1 MQPSGLPFHSLAL
14 EPAIDAHF
22 LTVAPDTPLVDVL
35 ALMSRF
41 RSCRLPSQ
49 ALGTD
54 MSHIPAHLPQISCLS
69 QEEDAVFGVADT
81 AAGCVLVMEGE
92 RLVGVFTERD
102 IVRLAAAGLPLSR
115 VNISEIMT
123 RPAITLQ
130 PSPSHDI
137 FTALGLLR
145 QHRIRHLPIVNKQG
159 QPMGIVTHESIRQ
172 ALQPVNLL
180 TRLRC
185 VQDVM
190 TTAVI
195 HAPVTTA
202 VLQLAQIMTEHQVS
216 CVVITQV
223 RESEIQPGEPA
234 ALTPAGCSAPLT
246 KASCPC
252 PMLYSQSLIP
262 VGIVTERDIVQFQ
275 ALELDLSRLQA
286 QEVMSTPLF
295 CLGPSDSLWL
305 AHEQMQQHRV
315 RRLVVRGNQGELV
328 GIVSQTSLLQVL
340 NPVEMYGVIELLQ
353 QAVEERTSE
362 LAQTNERLRHEIGER
377 QRAELALQKSHDQL
391 KIQVEQRTAQLTQ
404 ANIRLQQ
411 DILERQRVE
420 TALRQSEAQLKKQTR
435 ELTRMIQQLHSY
447 QSQLIQSEKM
457 SSLGQLVAG
466 VAHEIN
472 NPINFIYGNIAY
484 ASQYVQDVMGLL
496 ELYEQYYPQPV
507 SEIQATSED
516 IDLEFVKT
524 DLPKLINSMQLGADR
539 IRNLVLSLR
548 NFSRLDQAEMKSVD
562 LHEGLDNT
570 LLILQNQLKATPHLV
585 EVQLVKDYGDLPLVE
600 CYPGQLNQVFM
611 NLLSNAID
619 ALEELRQ
626 VNAQAQLSDGQSSNL
641 YPTIVIQTAIK
652 QVKRPKSQVKSLLVN
667 QWVVVRITDN
677 GAGMTEMVRQ
687 RLFDPFFTTK
697 PVGKGTGLGLSIS
710 YQIVVEKHGGYLQC
724 NSEPGQGSEFVIE
737 IPLRQHHQASVIFPQ

>member
-22 LTVAPDTPLVDVL
+22 LTVAPDTPLGDVL

-41 RSCRLPSQ
+41 RSCRLPTQ
-49 ALGTD
+49 ALATD
-54 MSHIPAHLPQISCLS
+54 ISQSLGNLPKISCLS
-69 QEEDAVFGVADT
+69 QEEDTAFGIADT
-81 AAGCVLVMEGE
+81 AAGCVLVMEGG
-92 RLVGVFTERD
+92 RLVGIFTERD
-102 IVRLAAAGLPLSR
+102 IVKLAAAGLPLSR
-115 VNISEIMT
+115 VNIAQTMT
-123 RPAITLQ
+123 QPAITLQ

-145 QHRIRHLPIVNKQG
+145 QHRIRHLPIVNEQG
-159 QPMGIVTHESIRQ
+159 QPMGIVTHESIRK

-195 HAPVTTA
+195 HVPVTTS
-202 VLQLAQIMTEHQVS
+202 VLQLAQLMTEHQVS
-216 CVVITQV
+216 CVVITQLRV
-223 RESEIQPGEPA
+223 PEIQYQEQA
-234 ALTPAGCSAPLT
+234 ALSQTGRSVPLT
-246 KASCPC
+246 QVCPC
-252 PMLYSQSLIP
+252 PMLHSQSLIP

-275 ALELDLSRLQA
+275 ALELDLSRLKA
-286 QEVMSTPLF
+286 QEAMSTPLF
-295 CLGPSDSLWL
+295 CLCPSDSLWL
-305 AHEQMQQHRV
+305 AHEKMQQHRV
-315 RRLVVRGNQGELV
+315 RRLVVRSNQGELV

-377 QRAELALQKSHDQL
+377 QRADLALQKSHDQL

-404 ANIRLQQ
+404 ANVQLQQ

-435 ELTRMIQQLHSY
+435 ELKRMIQQLHSY
-447 QSQLIQSEKM
+447 QSQLIQTEKM

-496 ELYEQYYPQPV
+496 ELYEQHYPQPV
-507 SEIQATSED
+507 PEIQETTQD

-524 DLPKLINSMQLGADR
+524 DLPKLINSMKLGADR

-570 LLILQNQLKATPHLV
+570 LLILQNQLKATPGLV
-585 EVQLVKDYGDLPLVE
+585 EVQLVKEYGDLPLVE

-619 ALEELRQ
+619 ALEELRRL
-626 VNAQAQLSDGQSSNL
+626 NAQAQLSDGQSSSP

-652 QVKRPKSQVKSLLVN
+652 DVKRPKSQAKSLLVN
-667 QWVVVRITDN
+667 KWVVVRIADN
-677 GAGMTEMVRQ
+677 GAGMTEIVRQ

-737 IPLRQHHQASVIFPQ
+737 IPLRQHHHSSMLSPE